1 MRLSDILGRVGAPQ
15 ADAREV
21 GYRSTSA
28 HQWACERCGARV
40 ADRGLHSAWHAE
52 VAVFAAAPAPA
63 DPPA

>member
-28 HQWACERCGARV
+28 HQWAC
-40 ADRGLHSAWHAE
+40 DRGLHSAWHAE